1 MTTIANW
8 TAYGGIHHEGTWYG
22 QKDREFE
29 RLVELAGRLEI
40 SLELA
45 LSGAG
50 ADVAQRFTKAG
61 WTLRDGGEV
70 TATLEA
76 YRRYIAS
83 SQAELSAAKHAYVA
97 TRSGWFSDRSVCY
110 LAAGRPVVVQ
120 DTGIEGLLPVGEG
133 VLTFDDADG
142 AAASA
147 ERVAGDLPRHS
158 AAARRIAYETFDHR
172 VALPDLLERSLPQ
185 RVEAV
190 A

>member
-1 MTTIANW
+1 PPASTRFPYTTLFRS
-8 TAYGGIHHEGTWYG
+8 YGGIHHEGTWYG

-76 YRRYIAS
+76 YRRS
-83 SQAELSAAKHAYVA
+83 EEHTSELQS
-97 TRSGWFSDRSVCY
+97 
-110 LAAGRPVVVQ
+110 P
-120 DTGIEGLLPVGEG
+120 
-133 VLTFDDADG
+133 
-142 AAASA
+142 
-147 ERVAGDLPRHS
+147 
-158 AAARRIAYETFDHR
+158 DH
-172 VALPDLLERSLPQ
+172 L
-185 RVEAV
+185 
-190 A
+190 